1 MVTLDL
7 HMNLTNRYFSFK
19 GLLAC
24 LKEGLRQLS
33 DDFSTYSELK
43 NFMML
48 SIFPEYMIKE
58 IRLISFTVELQIGS
72 QKISNLFLTDF

>member
-1 MVTLDL
+1 M
-7 HMNLTNRYFSFK
+7 FII
-19 GLLAC
+19 
-24 LKEGLRQLS
+24 EGLRQLS